1 MNREVETVLCA
12 YIREQCLPQGTSVE
26 FADTKNLFESGILDS
41 AGLISFVGFIE
52 RKFNLEIPDEDL
64 VPVHFVSI
72 ASIAEYIRSRQQI
85 QLNSVP
91 MEHSYDD
98 REEMHRLG
106 SR

>member
-1 MNREVETVLCA
+1 MSREIETVLWA

-64 VPVHFVSI
+64 IPVHFVSV
-72 ASIAEYIRSRQQI
+72 ASIAEYIRSKQQI
-85 QLNSVP
+85 QPNPVP
-91 MEHSYDD
+91 MVNSYDSSK
-98 REEMHRLG
+98 EMHRLG